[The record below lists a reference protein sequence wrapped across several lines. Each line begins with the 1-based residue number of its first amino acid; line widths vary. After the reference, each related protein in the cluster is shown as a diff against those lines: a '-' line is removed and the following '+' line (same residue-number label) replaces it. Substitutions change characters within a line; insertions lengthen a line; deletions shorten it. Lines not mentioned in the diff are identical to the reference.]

1 VSATGTAPAP
11 FLIIVAHGDGS
22 ESRIPASSYTEL
34 QALLGRMSEA
44 CETNGVPAPPTVVW
58 RVDRG
63 EPRPLSR
70 AELAEGDLHNL
81 PILAT

>member
-44 CETNGVPAPPTVVW
+44 
-58 RVDRG
+58 
-63 EPRPLSR
+63 
-70 AELAEGDLHNL
+70 
-81 PILAT
+81 